1 MQERT
6 QYDNFSRDGAQA
18 RPQVLNAFMRG
29 VYAWMFVGLAVT
41 AAMAMFTLSSAF
53 MWRLMFGTKY
63 ALLVVIIAELA
74 LVFYLSAR
82 ISKLSAAAA
91 TGIFIVY
98 SALNGLMLS
107 SIFLVYTRSSI
118 FQAFVTAAAMF
129 GAMALYGLVTK
140 RDLTGMG
147 SFMMMGLFG
156 LVIATV
162 VNLFIGSNTMSI
174 VLSVIGVIVF
184 TGLTAYDN
192 QRLKDMGN
200 SIPSGLDPATH
211 ATVVRRGTIMGALTL
226 YLDFINLFLFLLR
239 LLGNRRS

>member
-6 QYDNFSRDGAQA
+6 HYDNFSRERAQA

-29 VYAWMFVGLAVT
+29 VYAWMFAGLAVT
-41 AAMAMFTLSSAF
+41 AVVALFTLSSEF
-53 MWRLMFGTKY
+53 MWRLMFGTRY
-63 ALLVVIIAELA
+63 ALLVVVIAELA

-107 SIFLVYTRSSI
+107 SIFLVYTQASI
-118 FQAFVTAAAMF
+118 FQAFVTAAGMF
-129 GAMALYGLVTK
+129 GAMALYGLMTK
-140 RDLTGMG
+140 RDLTGLG

-156 LVIATV
+156 LVIATL
-162 VNLFIGSNTMSI
+162 VNLFIGSNTMNI

-192 QRLKDMGN
+192 QRLKDM
-200 SIPSGLDPATH
+200 
-211 ATVVRRGTIMGALTL
+211 RLTPQ
-226 YLDFINLFLFLLR
+226 
-239 LLGNRRS
+239 

>member
-6 QYDNFSRDGAQA
+6 HYDNFSRERAQA

-29 VYAWMFVGLAVT
+29 VYAWMFAGLAVT
-41 AAMAMFTLSSAF
+41 AVVALFTLSSEF
-53 MWRLMFGTKY
+53 MWRLMFGTRY
-63 ALLVVIIAELA
+63 ALLVVVIAELA

-107 SIFLVYTRSSI
+107 SIFLVYTQASI
-118 FQAFVTAAAMF
+118 FQAFVTAAGMF
-129 GAMALYGLVTK
+129 GAMALYGLMTK
-140 RDLTGMG
+140 RDLTGLG

-156 LVIATV
+156 LVIATL
-162 VNLFIGSNTMSI
+162 VNLFIGSNTMNI

-200 SIPSGLDPATH
+200 SIPSGLDPATY
-211 ATVVRRGTIMGALTL
+211 ATVMRRGTIMGALTL

-239 LLGNRRS
+239 LLGNRRG